1 VAPIR
6 RYHSKLISNANLES
20 ACYEDLQR
28 AHLLHSNLGEEMND
42 FANIVVTV
50 TLIQGVNNQEVLRLT
65 RLALELGQWTYH
77 KLTPLIS

>member
-1 VAPIR
+1 
-6 RYHSKLISNANLES
+6 
-20 ACYEDLQR
+20 
-28 AHLLHSNLGEEMND
+28 MND